1 MATQERI
8 AVGSFNTKQPTTFEW
23 SFETTSTE
31 DSGRSMSGNAMI
43 TPLFT
48 VEAFAVEYE
57 ELTVAEAKTL
67 LNEIVQ
73 RPKKPYFLMHYF
85 SPYYGVWRTG
95 QFYVGDGSL
104 RIKTLKRGTETVE
117 TISCTF
123 VGKDKLT

>member
-1 MATQERI
+1 MAQERI
-8 AVGSFNTKQPTTFEW
+8 TVGSFNAAQPTEFAW

-48 VEAFAVEYE
+48 VEAFEVTYE
-57 ELTVAEAKTL
+57 NLKISEAQAL
-67 LNEIVQ
+67 LYEIVQ
-73 RPKKPYFLMHYF
+73 RPRRPYFNLHYF

-104 RIKTLKRGTETVE
+104 RVKTLKQGKELVE
-117 TISCTF
+117 TISATF